1 MRTKLQILTQAVV
14 LLMMILAQLIIMDQY
29 ERSMHSAAEEKS
41 LSMADGVING
51 ANMLMLTGAITNESL
66 RQAFVNKMQMT
77 EGIDSLRILRGEPVR
92 SQYGDGFGQT
102 RPQDEVERAVLDD
115 GLARFETYK
124 NQDGVLMMEAVVP
137 FIASENFRGTNCL
150 QCHTAAESGDILG
163 AASMTVDLA
172 DKQKQLSQINIGLWV
187 GQIVFQIILFIV
199 ISVIARRVTAPAT
212 RLSELMGRIQETGD
226 LRIRSEVSS
235 RDEIGRTA
243 LAFNQLMDHLQ
254 RFLGRLNA
262 GIQELEAA
270 ARVMAG
276 SAETVKTDTRRQSE
290 MAISIAAAT
299 EQIRSTIGGIADGTR
314 DTASDVE
321 EASRQ
326 AVAGEQVVDDAA
338 DEMTQV
344 ADAVDQAAAVIQTLG
359 ERSQTISG
367 IVTTISQIAEQTNL
381 LALNAAIEAAR
392 AGDQGRGFAVVA
404 EEVRSLA
411 QRTAAATE
419 EITGM
424 TRMIQNETTDA
435 VEKMASVVEQAHK
448 GASLGEEAAKA
459 LATIRDGAQRTVER
473 VSGISAGIDEQAAAS
488 EEISRTMQAIR
499 DTAEDMDRAMED
511 TGAEVERLK
520 RLADELRREADGF
533 QA

>member
-1 MRTKLQILTQAVV
+1 MREWWLGLKMRTKLQILTQSVV
-14 LLMMILAQLIIMDQY
+14 LLMMIVAQFIITDQY
-29 ERSMHSAAEEKS
+29 ERSVLSAAEEKS

-51 ANMLMLTGAITNESL
+51 ANMLMLTGAITNETM
-66 RQAFVNKMQMT
+66 RQAFVDKMQMT
-77 EGIDSLRILRGEPVR
+77 KGIDRLRILRGDVVR
-92 SQYGDGFGQT
+92 AQYGDGFGQT
-102 RPQDEVERAVLDD
+102 LPQDEIERAVLDD
-115 GLARFETYK
+115 GKVRFETYRDD
-124 NQDGVLMMEAVVP
+124 NGVLKMEAVVP

-150 QCHTAAESGDILG
+150 QCHTDARSGDILG
-163 AASMTVDLA
+163 AASMVVNLE
-172 DKQKQLSQINIGLWV
+172 DKQEQVRQINIGLWI
-187 GQIVFQIILFIV
+187 GQAIFQVILFIV
-199 ISVIARRVTAPAT
+199 ISLIARRVTAPAT
-212 RLSELMGRIQETGD
+212 QLAELMGRIQQSGD

-235 RDEIGRTA
+235 RDEIGTTA
-243 LAFNQLMDHLQ
+243 MAFNQLMDHLQ
-254 RFLGRLNA
+254 RFLARLNT
-262 GIQELEAA
+262 GIAELESATQ
-270 ARVMAG
+270 VMAG
-276 SAETVKTDTRRQSE
+276 SAETVKTDSRRQSD
-290 MAISIAAAT
+290 MAASIAAAT
-299 EQIRSTIGGIADGTR
+299 EQIRATIGGIAEGTR
-314 DTASDVE
+314 ETASDVQ

-344 ADAVDQAAAVIQTLG
+344 ADAVDEAAAVIQTLG

-411 QRTAAATE
+411 QRTASATE

-424 TRMIQNETTDA
+424 TRMIQNETTEA
-435 VEKMASVVEQAHK
+435 VEKMAAVVEQAHK

-488 EEISRTMQAIR
+488 EEISRT
-499 DTAEDMDRAMED
+499 
-511 TGAEVERLK
+511 
-520 RLADELRREADGF
+520 
-533 QA
+533 